1 MHILAERLR
10 RVGKTEKRNNG
21 NNDCYG
27 RHRQETDEQPRLDG
41 QVLFHYWPPGF
52 TKKICIRDES
62 FYAKKTPA
70 LRFQALFVQRL
81 RCLRVLRADSLR
93 LTGYRLSPHQYLTF
107 SGFHEG
113 IRSSSSGNRQD
124 FPTNV
129 LNAQKMMGEAGS
141 ADAPPAAAAK
151 RTPCRLW

>member
-1 MHILAERLR
+1 M
-10 RVGKTEKRNNG
+10 
-21 NNDCYG
+21 
-27 RHRQETDEQPRLDG
+27 
-41 QVLFHYWPPGF
+41 
-52 TKKICIRDES
+52 
-62 FYAKKTPA
+62 
-70 LRFQALFVQRL
+70 QRL

-93 LTGYRLSPHQYLTF
+93 LTGYRLPPPQYLTF
-107 SGFHEG
+107 WGFHER
-113 IRSSSSGNRQD
+113 ICSSSSGNRQD